1 MKQEIWQKVYVP
13 QEQALSR
20 RVQSTKNGLEEKR
33 RGHVTPRTLA
43 VLAAAAVVLISSVA
57 LAAGII
63 RSHRYDAKRLAQQAL
78 SDTYGLTR
86 EMDAF
91 FAWETTENGD
101 ETVVTLTPV
110 DGYMDRLGVYTVTIR
125 GGEATAR
132 WSNDGKAADGAWDA
146 QQLSAG
152 IERRAAGEAWNEILA
167 PEEDDGEM
175 TDERAVAIARDA
187 VARKYGPEAMPE
199 DVTPQV
205 ESFYMADEGRTRY
218 MVHFCTGDQSAETN
232 WYRVDVWADDAS
244 VSSCTCLLPENM
256 RTLPAGDLSAYALAV
271 REYVDSGALAALP
284 EAERYAAAERI
295 RAAGLGDML
304 TADYADPASVPVTRE
319 AALTAGLDALE
330 ARYGLDANVRT
341 LFAQDAALVTQDGVT
356 VWTLTLAPSIDP
368 MEDGVLLDGKD
379 GELAFATHSERMG
392 TYEATVDT
400 GSGQVL
406 RTGWTLDGAN
416 RQETVRDTWGA
427 LEVYDAQ
434 ALEYLKELL
443 AQRAAVYAG
452 YNEETVWNLSPE
464 DSAALDGL
472 MRANGFS
479 AAHYNSVLPEV
490 GELTKEQAVERAKEA
505 LIADAGMT
513 EDVLNGAQDRM
524 LRCYREDG
532 RTLWN
537 VTFYLGGEKPGV
549 YYVEINAASGAIED
563 VIVDAGLAG
572 NG

>member
-1 MKQEIWQKVYVP
+1 
-13 QEQALSR
+13 
-20 RVQSTKNGLEEKR
+20 
-33 RGHVTPRTLA
+33 
-43 VLAAAAVVLISSVA
+43 
-57 LAAGII
+57 
-63 RSHRYDAKRLAQQAL
+63 
-78 SDTYGLTR
+78 
-86 EMDAF
+86 
-91 FAWETTENGD
+91 
-101 ETVVTLTPV
+101 
-110 DGYMDRLGVYTVTIR
+110 
-125 GGEATAR
+125 
-132 WSNDGKAADGAWDA
+132 
-146 QQLSAG
+146 
-152 IERRAAGEAWNEILA
+152 
-167 PEEDDGEM
+167 M
-175 TDERAVAIARDA
+175 TDERAIAIARDA
-187 VARKYGPEAMPE
+187 VARKYGPDAMPE
-199 DVTPQV
+199 NVTPQV

-271 REYVDSGALAALP
+271 REYVDSGALAALS

-341 LFAQDAALVTQDGVT
+341 LFAQDAALVTQDGAT

-379 GELAFATHSERMG
+379 GELAVATHSERMG
-392 TYEATVDT
+392 TYEATVDA

-406 RTGWTLDGAN
+406 RTGWTLDGLK
-416 RQETVRDTWGA
+416 RKETVRDTWGA

-464 DSAALDGL
+464 DSAALDEL

-479 AAHYNSVLPEV
+479 AARYNSVLPET

-537 VTFYLGGEKPGV
+537 VTFYLGGETPGV

-563 VIVDAGLAG
+563 VIIDAGLAG

>member
-20 RVQSTKNGLEEKR
+20 RVQSTLNALEEKR

-78 SDTYGLTR
+78 SDTYGFTR

-91 FAWETTENGD
+91 FSWETTETGD
-101 ETVVTLTPV
+101 ETLVTLTPV

-125 GGEATAR
+125 DGEATAS
-132 WSNDGKAADGAWDA
+132 WSNDGKAADSVWDT
-146 QQLSAG
+146 QQLSEG

-167 PEEDDGEM
+167 PEKAGGEM
-175 TDERAVAIARDA
+175 TDEQAIAIA
-187 VARKYGPEAMPE
+187 GNAIAQKYGPEAMPE

-218 MVHFCTGDQSAETN
+218 MVHFYTGDLSAQTD
-232 WYRVDVWADDAS
+232 WYRVDIWADDAS
-244 VSSCTCLLPENM
+244 VSSCTCMLPENM
-256 RTLPAGDLSAYALAV
+256 RTLPAGDLSAYVLAV
-271 REYVDSGALAALP
+271 REYVDSGALTALP
-284 EAERYAAAERI
+284 EAERYAVAERI

-304 TADYADPASVPVTRE
+304 TADYADPTSVAVTRE
-319 AALTAGLDALE
+319 AAVTAGLDALE
-330 ARYGLDANVRT
+330 VRYGLDANART
-341 LFAQDAALVTQDGVT
+341 LFTQDAALVTQDEAT

-368 MEDGVLLDGKD
+368 LADGVLLDGEN

-392 TYEATVDT
+392 TYEATIDA

-406 RTGWTLDGAN
+406 HTGWTLDGVKQ
-416 RQETVRDTWGA
+416 QETARDTWGA

-434 ALEYLKELL
+434 ALGYLKELL
-443 AQRAAVYAG
+443 AQRAAIYAG
-452 YNEETVWNLSPE
+452 YNEDTAWNLSPE

-479 AAHYNSVLPEV
+479 AARYNSVLPKE
-490 GELTKEQAVERAKEA
+490 GELTQEQAVERAKEA
-505 LIADAGMT
+505 LIADAAMT
-513 EDVLNGAQDRM
+513 EEALDGAQDRM

-532 RTLWN
+532 RTIWN
-537 VTFYLGGEKPGV
+537 VTFYLGGEMPGV

-563 VIVDAGLAG
+563 VIIDAGLAG

>member
-13 QEQALSR
+13 QEQALSW
-20 RVQSTKNGLEEKR
+20 RVQSTLNGLEEKR
-33 RGHVTPRTLA
+33 RGHVTPRTLV

-63 RSHRYDAKRLAQQAL
+63 RSHRYDAKLLAQQAL

-125 GGEATAR
+125 GGEATAS
-132 WSNDGKAADGAWDA
+132 WSNDGKAAEGVWDT
-146 QQLSAG
+146 QQLSEG

-167 PEEDDGEM
+167 PEDSSGEM
-175 TDERAVAIARDA
+175 TDERAIAIARDA
-187 VARKYGPEAMPE
+187 VVRKYGPEAMPE
-199 DVTPQV
+199 GVTPQV

-218 MVHFCTGDQSAETN
+218 MVHFCTGDLSAETN

-244 VSSCTCLLPENM
+244 VSSCTCLLPESM
-256 RTLPAGDLSAYALAV
+256 RTLPSGDLSAYVLAV
-271 REYVDSGALAALP
+271 REYVDSGALTALP

-319 AALTAGLDALE
+319 AAVTAGLDALE

-341 LFAQDAALVTQDGVT
+341 LFTEDAALVTQDGET
-356 VWTLTLAPSIDP
+356 VWTLTLVPSIDP

-392 TYEATVDT
+392 TYEATVDA

-406 RTGWTLDGAN
+406 HTLWTLDGAN
-416 RQETVRDTWGA
+416 RQETARDTWGA

-434 ALEYLKELL
+434 ALGYLKELL
-443 AQRAAVYAG
+443 AQREAVYAG
-452 YNEETVWNLSPE
+452 YSEETAWNLSPE

-479 AAHYNSVLPEV
+479 TTCYNSVLPEAS
-490 GELTKEQAVERAKEA
+490 ELTQEQAVERAKEA

-513 EDVLNGAQDRM
+513 EEALNGAQDRM

-537 VTFYLGGEKPGV
+537 VTFYLGGEMSGA

-563 VIVDAGLAG
+563 VIIDVGLAG

>member
-13 QEQALSR
+13 QEQALNR
-20 RVQSTKNGLEEKR
+20 RVQSTLNGLEEKR
-33 RGHVTPRTLA
+33 RSHVTPRTLA

-125 GGEATAR
+125 GGEATAS
-132 WSNDGKAADGAWDA
+132 WSNDGKADGAWDA

-167 PEEDDGEM
+167 PENLDGEM
-175 TDERAVAIARDA
+175 TDERAIAIARDA
-187 VARKYGPEAMPE
+187 VARKYGPKAMPE

-304 TADYADPASVPVTRE
+304 TADYADPASVQVTRE

-341 LFAQDAALVTQDGVT
+341 LFAQDAALVTQDGAT

-392 TYEATVDT
+392 TYEATVDA

-434 ALEYLKELL
+434 TLEYLKELL

-464 DSAALDGL
+464 DSAALDEL

-479 AAHYNSVLPEV
+479 AARYNSVLPKE

-513 EDVLNGAQDRM
+513 EDVLNGAQDKM

-537 VTFYLGGEKPGV
+537 VTFYLGGETPGV